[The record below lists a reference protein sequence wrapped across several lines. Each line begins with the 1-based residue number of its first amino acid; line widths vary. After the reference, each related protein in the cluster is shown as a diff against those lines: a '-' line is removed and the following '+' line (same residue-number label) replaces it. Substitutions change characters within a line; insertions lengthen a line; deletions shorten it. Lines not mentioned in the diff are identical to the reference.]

1 MGVARVGHRHDLAT
15 KPLLPPQVINPAL
28 LALSQ
33 QYSFMGLF
41 SQPETPFST
50 YMLVESSLLSDNSM
64 PRTRLFSKWSIS
76 SASHTWPKF
85 GEEFSC
91 NLDVGTITT
100 TFQILVSRMW
110 LMAALL
116 DIVEVTYPLS

>member
-1 MGVARVGHRHDLAT
+1 
-15 KPLLPPQVINPAL
+15 
-28 LALSQ
+28 
-33 QYSFMGLF
+33 
-41 SQPETPFST
+41 
-50 YMLVESSLLSDNSM
+50 MLN
-64 PRTRLFSKWSIS
+64 FS